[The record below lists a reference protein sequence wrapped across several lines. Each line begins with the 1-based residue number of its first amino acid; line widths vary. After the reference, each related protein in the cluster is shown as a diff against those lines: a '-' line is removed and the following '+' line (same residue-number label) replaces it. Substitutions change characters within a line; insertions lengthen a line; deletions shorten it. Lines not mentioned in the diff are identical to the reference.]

1 MFSIFKKY
9 PAVGD
14 LIQIVSFPRYR
25 DGADA
30 YAGLVGVVDTIN
42 TQAKSTIGKGYI
54 VLRLPNGGWFI
65 GNGIKRLKYKKLN

>member
-30 YAGLVGVVDTIN
+30 YAGLVGVVDTI
-42 TQAKSTIGKGYI
+42 GKGYI